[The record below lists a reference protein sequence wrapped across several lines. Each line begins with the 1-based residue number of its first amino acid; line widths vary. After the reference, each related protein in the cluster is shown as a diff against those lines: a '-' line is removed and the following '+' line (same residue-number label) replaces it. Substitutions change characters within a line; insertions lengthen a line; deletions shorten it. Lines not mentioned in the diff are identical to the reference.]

1 MKVLCMILHYVNCK
15 SSENANFGAAVVNL
29 MQHGDGLPLG
39 DTTYTEPV
47 QSCGGADIDILID
60 M

>member
-1 MKVLCMILHYVNCK
+1 VKIANLDENVLQV
-15 SSENANFGAAVVNL
+15 NFGAAVVNL